1 MKRSISRIK
10 VLFML
15 YQYDLCSQD
24 VNLESFDKLLDES
37 KVDNDDVSYDEN
49 FAKMLYEGVTNNI
62 EKIDRIIAIN
72 LENYPL
78 DRLSYIDRNILR
90 IGTYELLY
98 TKTPKQV
105 IINEMVNLSKEYS
118 ETADYKT
125 SKFNN
130 SVLDKIAKFIEE
142 RRNNG

>member
-98 TKTPKQV
+98 TETPKQV

>member
-98 TKTPKQV
+98 TETPKQV

-130 SVLDKIAKFIEE
+130 SVLDKISKFIEE